1 MAHDVNGQALAEGDR
16 VKTLDFSGWVYGTL
30 HKNTQYPHVS
40 EWYVAYDDGG
50 ENAVLSFKYLLK
62 ADEE

>member
-30 HKNTQYPHVS
+30 HKNTKYPHVS
-40 EWYVAYDDGG
+40 EWYVAFDDG
-50 ENAVLSFKYLLK
+50 EEYAVLSYNNIWKVN
-62 ADEE
+62 EE